1 MCQSD
6 ISVKKRR
13 WNRMKVKV
21 DARRA
26 GAGASGKRSIASS
39 WSCRIEIRLGID
51 LKQNTRGFSRTSSAC
66 ILSVTSQTAYR
77 TIHGASSRARQE
89 ANSPSY
95 TQAGTCPNMR
105 YAHLLR
111 MPCICRTSSQRLRR
125 LNDVQ
130 MFLLLQ
136 CRPGNG
142 S

>member
-1 MCQSD
+1 
-6 ISVKKRR
+6 
-13 WNRMKVKV
+13 MKVKV
-21 DARRA
+21 DAGRA
-26 GAGASGKRSIASS
+26 GAGASGKEEYGFVLELQNRDQIGDRFEAEYKGLFENKLGMYTASH
-39 WSCRIEIRLGID
+39 
-51 LKQNTRGFSRTSSAC
+51 
-66 ILSVTSQTAYR
+66 LSTAYR